1 MKKLLTIAILLLIGG
16 ITMSFVKKEPSVNYV
31 DLSVE
36 RMCAVQPGDSLVI
49 YYLYGKLYIRPKFK
63 NEDII
68 NTNYLFIVK

>member
-36 RMCAVQPGDSLVI
+36 RMCAVHPGDSLVI

-63 NEDII
+63 NEDIV